1 LLPCARPLSLKIKMQ
16 SIPLPTI
23 NNPLVDSF
31 RRTHRS
37 LRISVTDRCNIRCQY
52 CMPAGLVQFLPRSQL
67 LTYEQIEMLVRALVP
82 VGITRLRL
90 TGGEP
95 LVRAK
100 LDTLVKLLSSVP
112 GVESIALTTNAM
124 LLADQ
129 IDDLFEAGLR
139 NINISLDTLRDAVF
153 KELTRRDGLDKVLA
167 GIDAVVKRGLK
178 PKLNAVL
185 LRDIN
190 LEDATGLV
198 EFALERQLTIRF
210 IEYMPLDADGSW
222 DGTQMISGDELR
234 SLIKKRFGPM
244 IPLDRDDPARPS
256 TNFGFQGLSGT
267 VGFIDS
273 VSQPFCGACDRLRL
287 TAEGLMRN
295 CLFGKEEWDLRPFL
309 HSEFNPEQLV
319 ERVRECVASKFAA
332 HGIGTPEF
340 VSPERTMH
348 RIGG

>member
-1 LLPCARPLSLKIKMQ
+1 
-16 SIPLPTI
+16 
-23 NNPLVDSF
+23 
-31 RRTHRS
+31 
-37 LRISVTDRCNIRCQY
+37 
-52 CMPAGLVQFLPRSQL
+52 MPAGLVQFLPRNQL
-67 LTYEQIEMLVRALVP
+67 LSYEQIVMLVQALVP

-95 LVRAK
+95 LVRSK
-100 LDTLVKLLSSVP
+100 LDTLVKLLISVP

-124 LLADQ
+124 LLAEQ
-129 IDDLFEAGLR
+129 IDGLYEAGLR
-139 NINISLDTLRDAVF
+139 NINISLDTLRDSIF
-153 KELTRRDGLDKVLA
+153 KELTRRDGLEKVLA
-167 GIDAVVKRGLK
+167 GIEAAVNRGLK

-190 LEDATGLV
+190 LDDAVELV
-198 EFALERQLTIRF
+198 EFALERDLTIRF

-222 DGTQMISGDELR
+222 DGTQMISGNELR
-234 SLIKKRFGPM
+234 SRLKKRFGTFVA
-244 IPLDRDDPARPS
+244 IDRDDPARPS
-256 TNFGFQGLSGT
+256 SNYGFEGRSGT

-273 VSQPFCGACDRLRL
+273 VSQPFCGACDRLRV

-309 HSEFNPEQLV
+309 QGEFNPERLL

-332 HGIGTPEF
+332 HGIGTPDF

>member
-1 LLPCARPLSLKIKMQ
+1 
-16 SIPLPTI
+16 
-23 NNPLVDSF
+23 
-31 RRTHRS
+31 
-37 LRISVTDRCNIRCQY
+37 
-52 CMPAGLVQFLPRSQL
+52 MPAGLVQFLPRSQL
-67 LTYEQIEMLVRALVP
+67 LTYEQIERLVQALVP

-100 LDTLVKLLSSVP
+100 VETLVKLLSSVP

-124 LLADQ
+124 LLAEQ
-129 IDDLFEAGLR
+129 IDELFDAGLR
-139 NINISLDTLRDAVF
+139 NINISLDTLRDSVF
-153 KELTRRDGLDKVLA
+153 KKLTRRDGLEKVLA
-167 GIDAVVKRGLK
+167 GIDAAVKRGLK

-190 LEDATGLV
+190 LEDAAELV

-234 SLIKKRFGPM
+234 SLLKKRFGPM
-244 IPLDRDDPARPS
+244 VMLDREDPSRPS
-256 TNFGFQGLSGT
+256 TNFSFQNLSGT

-309 HSEFNPEQLV
+309 QSEFNPERLV
-319 ERVRECVASKFAA
+319 ERARECVASKFAA

>member
-1 LLPCARPLSLKIKMQ
+1 
-16 SIPLPTI
+16 
-23 NNPLVDSF
+23 
-31 RRTHRS
+31 
-37 LRISVTDRCNIRCQY
+37 
-52 CMPAGLVQFLPRSQL
+52 MPAGLVQFLPRNQL
-67 LTYEQIEMLVRALVP
+67 LSYEQIVMLVQALVP

-100 LDTLVKLLSSVP
+100 LDTLVKLLMSVP

-124 LLADQ
+124 LLEEQ
-129 IDDLFEAGLR
+129 IDGLYEAGLR
-139 NINISLDTLRDAVF
+139 NINVSLDTLRDSVF
-153 KELTRRDGLDKVLA
+153 KDLTRRDGLEKVLA
-167 GIDAVVKRGLK
+167 GIEAAVNRGLT

-190 LEDATGLV
+190 LDDAVELV
-198 EFALERQLTIRF
+198 EFALERDLTIRF

-222 DGTQMISGDELR
+222 DGTQMISGNELR
-234 SLIKKRFGPM
+234 SLLKKRFGSLVA
-244 IPLDRDDPARPS
+244 IDRDDPARPAS
-256 TNFGFQGLSGT
+256 DYGFEGRTGT

-273 VSQPFCGACDRLRL
+273 VSQPFCGACDRLRV

-309 HSEFNPEQLV
+309 QGEFNPERLL

-332 HGIGTPEF
+332 HGIGTPDF

>member
-1 LLPCARPLSLKIKMQ
+1 MKNRLSGNTRINMQ
-16 SIPLPTI
+16 SISLPTI
-23 NNPLVDSF
+23 HNPLVDSF
-31 RRTHRS
+31 QRTHRS

-67 LTYEQIEMLVRALVP
+67 LSYEQIAMLVRTLVP

-95 LVRAK
+95 LVRAN
-100 LDTLVKLLSSVP
+100 LDTLVKLLVSIP
-112 GVESIALTTNAM
+112 GVESIAMTTNAM
-124 LLADQ
+124 LLAEQ
-129 IDDLFEAGLR
+129 IDGLYEAGLR
-139 NINISLDTLRDAVF
+139 NINISLDTLRNDVF
-153 KELTRRDGLDKVLA
+153 KNLTRREGLDKVLH
-167 GIDAVVKRGLK
+167 GIEAAVERGLK

-190 LEDATGLV
+190 LDDAVELV
-198 EFALERQLTIRF
+198 EFALQRNLTMRF

-222 DGTQMISGDELR
+222 DGTQMIAGKELR
-234 SLIKKRFGPM
+234 SILEKRFGK
-244 IPLDRDDPARPS
+244 LTLSERDDPSRPS
-256 TNFGFQGLSGT
+256 SDYILEGRSGT

-273 VSQPFCGACDRLRL
+273 VSQPFCGACDRLRV

-309 HSEFNPEQLV
+309 QGDFDPEGLI
-319 ERVRECVASKFAA
+319 EKVRECVARKFAA
-332 HGIGTPEF
+332 HGIGTQGF
-340 VSPERTMH
+340 VAPERTMH